1 MKWKSSSRKLQQ
13 FGQRLTVTRQ
23 YDELAA
29 YFHLTIITVAA
40 ILSFSG
46 NINGNFVFD
55 DREAIINNKAIRQIG
70 KILESDFWGYPIRS
84 TRSHKSYRP
93 VTTITF
99 AINYAISGLH
109 TTTYH
114 IVNITLHAII
124 CVLLYKILINLSKIF
139 YEKYPNRIAFHVS
152 LLFAIHPIHSEAV
165 ASIVG
170 RSELLMTL
178 FTLTALHLYIKC
190 WCKSEFSMKS
200 KFTIVSLSAIAL
212 FSKEQGIVVMPL
224 CATFDICASNIS
236 PIRFFIAFRKRM
248 NSDGSNNEIDKSTA
262 HIIQQYCDCIRRVM
276 ICSMICIALLLFRF
290 SINGFQSP
298 QFSPNDN
305 LIASCPSVFLRL
317 INYCYIYMLYIW
329 LQLYPFHLC
338 FDYSMGCVTLIESIN
353 DHRFLISTIF
363 IIGVIIF
370 IIQLIRGYFEKQLR
384 IFSIVFYIITFLPAS
399 NIFVTV
405 GFVLAERVL
414 YLPSVAFCLITVC
427 AYEKTE
433 EVMIRNKSANILK
446 SVTTIIF
453 IMFFIKSYKRS
464 LEWRNELDLYKS
476 GLKVCP
482 NNAKIH
488 YNIAKIMAD
497 NGDISRATVNYANA
511 IRLNPTYENAMNNL
525 ANIYLKYDRNLEAE
539 QLLRKA
545 IKIRPNFAAAWMNL
559 GLAQLAQK
567 RYKDA
572 ENSFEQALSLRFP
585 YPDCLYN
592 MGLLY
597 LQQNQKTY
605 AREIWQNITRANPSH
620 KQAWL
625 NLLVLLD
632 ETNNC
637 AEVISL
643 ADKVLKYHS
652 KDASI
657 LSQLGTCYGKL
668 GQYDSAEKFLLSAV
682 ELEPTAIT
690 YWKNIGT
697 LYHRWNKFEKAKFA
711 YLKAFQFQQQSE
723 NVQRHRNK
731 LTTK

>member
-262 HIIQQYCDCIRRVM
+262 HII
-276 ICSMICIALLLFRF
+276 
-290 SINGFQSP
+290 
-298 QFSPNDN
+298 
-305 LIASCPSVFLRL
+305 
-317 INYCYIYMLYIW
+317 
-329 LQLYPFHLC
+329 
-338 FDYSMGCVTLIESIN
+338 
-353 DHRFLISTIF
+353 
-363 IIGVIIF
+363 
-370 IIQLIRGYFEKQLR
+370 
-384 IFSIVFYIITFLPAS
+384 
-399 NIFVTV
+399 
-405 GFVLAERVL
+405 
-414 YLPSVAFCLITVC
+414 
-427 AYEKTE
+427 
-433 EVMIRNKSANILK
+433 
-446 SVTTIIF
+446 
-453 IMFFIKSYKRS
+453 
-464 LEWRNELDLYKS
+464 
-476 GLKVCP
+476 
-482 NNAKIH
+482 
-488 YNIAKIMAD
+488 
-497 NGDISRATVNYANA
+497 
-511 IRLNPTYENAMNNL
+511 
-525 ANIYLKYDRNLEAE
+525 
-539 QLLRKA
+539 
-545 IKIRPNFAAAWMNL
+545 
-559 GLAQLAQK
+559 
-567 RYKDA
+567 
-572 ENSFEQALSLRFP
+572 
-585 YPDCLYN
+585 
-592 MGLLY
+592 
-597 LQQNQKTY
+597 
-605 AREIWQNITRANPSH
+605 
-620 KQAWL
+620 
-625 NLLVLLD
+625 
-632 ETNNC
+632 
-637 AEVISL
+637 
-643 ADKVLKYHS
+643 
-652 KDASI
+652 
-657 LSQLGTCYGKL
+657 
-668 GQYDSAEKFLLSAV
+668 
-682 ELEPTAIT
+682 
-690 YWKNIGT
+690 
-697 LYHRWNKFEKAKFA
+697 
-711 YLKAFQFQQQSE
+711 
-723 NVQRHRNK
+723 
-731 LTTK
+731 